1 MRSPGWKAL
10 SASISA
16 IAIIQLLQRPRESVL
31 MRVVLYSFLEGTA
44 NFRQG
49 CFAPAKYTPQAIPS
63 PCMARRRS
71 IHLHYTLQHFPSL
84 SQQLG
89 VRNPTLRTMP
99 WSSFIREF
107 HFDLS
112 ELVKR
117 LHILK
122 NSISGQLEIARRF
135 FKPTC
140 ALLLYRCL
148 KGIANSIQ

>member
-49 CFAPAKYTPQAIPS
+49 CFAPAKYT
-63 PCMARRRS
+63 
-71 IHLHYTLQHFPSL
+71 LQHFPSL
-84 SQQLG
+84 IQQLG
-89 VRNPTLRTMP
+89 VRTPTLRTMP